1 LKTVLN
7 LSSNKQFSVGIL
19 DKVMT
24 MLEEQSPDFV
34 DTHEA
39 SDDANKDTRQSN
51 QLLDIT
57 GDILQQVTTLSELYF
72 ISY

>member
-1 LKTVLN
+1 M
-7 LSSNKQFSVGIL
+7 I
-19 DKVMT
+19 

-51 QLLDIT
+51 QLLDII
-57 GDILQQVTTLSELYF
+57 GDIFQQVTTLSELYF
-72 ISY
+72 ILY